1 MRSVALKLVRA
12 VLLTTSADGIIVAVL
27 KITQIITL
35 KYATPE

>member
-1 MRSVALKLVRA
+1 MKGVALKLLRT

-35 KYATPE
+35 KYATSE